1 MSSGF
6 KAVGKLLGAGG
17 ASTNRYT
24 SENNIL
30 NYLQNY
36 DTSTYDNTL
45 QNLLNNAYSMSQN
58 LDNTGSYVFNVDGSD
73 EARQRAENATY
84 QAYTNLL
91 TPEFEQQTN
100 NLETRLQ
107 NQGIG
112 VGSMAYNNAM
122 DNLLKNQNNAYNEA
136 AYRSVLAGQ
145 NAYNQSLNNAISAGT
160 FANSAQNN
168 YLSQILSQLQN
179 SYSGYDN
186 ALNIYNAQRGS
197 DARIDAAK
205 QANTSAQTEAG
216 KQFLSNLISSA
227 GLAMFSDVRLKE
239 NIRPVGKLDNGL
251 TVYCF
256 NFAGSKVSQLGLL
269 AQEVAEVKPEAVF
282 RDDNGYLMVCYDLAV
297 EDIADNSLKNA
308 K

>member
-112 VGSMAYNNAM
+112 VGSAAYNNAM

-186 ALNIYNAQRGS
+186 ALNIYNAQRSS
-197 DARIDAAK
+197 DARIDATK
-205 QANTSAQTEAG
+205 QANNNAQTEAG

>member
-17 ASTNRYT
+17 ASTNRYA

-30 NYLQNY
+30 NYLKNY

-45 QNLLNNAYSMSQN
+45 QNLLNNAYNMSQN
-58 LDNTGSYVFNVDGSD
+58 VNNMGDYVFSVDGSD

-91 TPEFEQQTN
+91 APEFEQQTN
-100 NLETRLQ
+100 SLETRLQ

-112 VGSMAYNNAM
+112 VGSTAYNNAM
-122 DNLLKNQNNAYNEA
+122 SNLLKNQNNAYNEA

-145 NAYNQSLNNAISAGT
+145 NAYNQSLGNAINAGNFT
-160 FANSAQNN
+160 NSAQNN

-205 QANTSAQTEAG
+205 QANAKAQNEAG
-216 KQFLSNLISSA
+216 QQFLSSA
-227 GLAMFSDVRLKE
+227 IASGLMMFSDVRLKE

-282 RDDNGYLMVCYDLAV
+282 RDENGYLMVCYDLAV
-297 EDIADNSLKNA
+297 EDIADNSTTNK

>member
-6 KAVGKLLGAGG
+6 KAVGKMLGAGG

-30 NYLQNY
+30 NYLKNY

-45 QNLLNNAYSMSQN
+45 QNLLNNAYNMSKN
-58 LDNTGSYVFNVDGSD
+58 INNMGSYVFNVDGSD

-91 TPEFEQQTN
+91 APEFEQQTN

-112 VGSMAYNNAM
+112 VGSAAYNSAM

-145 NAYNQSLNNAISAGT
+145 NAFNQSLNNEISAGT
-160 FANSAQNN
+160 FANNAQNN

-186 ALNIYNAQRGS
+186 AMNIYNIQHAS

-205 QANTSAQTEAG
+205 QANNREQTEAG
-216 KQFLSNLISSA
+216 QQFLSSAIAA
-227 GLAMFSDVRLKE
+227 GLAMFSDERLKE

-256 NFAGSKVSQLGLL
+256 NFVGSKISQLGLL

-282 RDDNGYLMVCYDLAV
+282 RDENGYLMVCYDLAV
-297 EDIADNSLKNA
+297 EDIADHTVKSA

>member
-91 TPEFEQQTN
+91 TPEFKQQTN

-112 VGSMAYNNAM
+112 VGSAAYNNAM

-145 NAYNQSLNNAISAGT
+145 NAYNQSLNNEISAGT
-160 FANSAQNN
+160 FANNAQNN

-186 ALNIYNAQRGS
+186 AMNIYNAQRGS

-205 QANTSAQTEAG
+205 QANTNAQTEAG

-282 RDDNGYLMVCYDLAV
+282 RDENGYLMVCYDLAV
-297 EDIADNSLKNA
+297 ENIADNSLKNA